1 MGIAATAS
9 ITSAKTM
16 MLIFTTQISLNFVDI
31 NSPFFLLLLF
41 LLLLVFGTRKASVM
55 RGIAETATILMT
67 IFFFYI

>member
-31 NSPFFLLLLF
+31 NSPFFY
-41 LLLLVFGTRKASVM
+41 
-55 RGIAETATILMT
+55 
-67 IFFFYI
+67 FFFFVVVGFWH